1 MHNILFPF
9 VVNNMNSDAMVD
21 DSIETAKQA
30 FVVSHFWPVAPKSA
44 VVFLVLL
51 VVITVYQ
58 AASLLIHHLKN
69 LG

>member
-1 MHNILFPF
+1 
-9 VVNNMNSDAMVD
+9 MVD

-58 AASLLIHHLKN
+58 AASLLIHHVKN